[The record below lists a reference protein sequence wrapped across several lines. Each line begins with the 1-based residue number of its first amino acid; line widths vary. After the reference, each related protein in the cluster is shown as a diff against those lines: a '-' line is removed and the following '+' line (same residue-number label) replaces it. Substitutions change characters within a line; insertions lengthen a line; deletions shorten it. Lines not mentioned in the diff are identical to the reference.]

1 MAKWGILGQEVS
13 EAVETNYDIAMG
25 IVREYIKHFKDE
37 GHQATVVK
45 LKKLIEDIE
54 EAIKD
59 KPDTLDPIANDRE
72 MW

>member
-1 MAKWGILGQEVS
+1 M
-13 EAVETNYDIAMG
+13 TDYDIAMG

-37 GHQATVVK
+37 GHQATVIK

-54 EAIKD
+54 EAVKD
-59 KPDTLDPIANDRE
+59 KPDTLDQIANDRE